1 MVTTA
6 VSGGCLTSLTKETT
20 MNYKIVAG
28 FLMGVVC
35 MTGLVKWEGNFRFYA
50 HLGLGMLAIIAGWVF

>member
-1 MVTTA
+1 
-6 VSGGCLTSLTKETT
+6 